1 VQAPGQKA
9 PRRHEQQEAGGKKKG
24 RGHFGIVVMRI
35 VQVEKRT
42 SQIVKEPAMDRIFD
56 QAEEK
61 QPK

>member
-1 VQAPGQKA
+1 
-9 PRRHEQQEAGGKKKG
+9 
-24 RGHFGIVVMRI
+24 MRI
-35 VQVEKRT
+35 VQVEKSA